1 MTLPAMTGL
10 YPTGAGR
17 LQGEVEAA
25 GAPWAAIV
33 GASAN
38 EGRLGTPGEG
48 LLLRSEDL
56 QVSNDLV
63 DGACMCRLHVFLG

>member
-38 EGRLGTPGEG
+38 EGRLGTPGERF
-48 LLLRSEDL
+48 LLGSESLKVAD
-56 QVSNDLV
+56 DFV
-63 DGACMCRLHVFLG
+63 DGACMGSLHGVLI